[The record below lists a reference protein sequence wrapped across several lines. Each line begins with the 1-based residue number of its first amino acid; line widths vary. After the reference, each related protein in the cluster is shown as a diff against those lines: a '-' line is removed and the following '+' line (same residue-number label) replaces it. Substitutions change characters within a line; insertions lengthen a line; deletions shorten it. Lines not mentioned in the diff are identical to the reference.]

1 MLSKYK
7 RLDNQIKQIQNQ
19 INHLPEGKL
28 ICSKNGNRYKWYQSD
43 SNTKTY
49 IPKSNRKLAEKLA
62 AKKYLSLRLDELKK
76 EKTAIQFYLRHHKDI
91 EKKSEYL
98 LTQSSEYQNLLSPYF
113 KPTSQELTE
122 WMESPYEQNPAYPDQ
137 LVHNGFTGKMLR
149 SKSEVLIELQLYTNQ
164 IPYRYEAKL
173 ILKDSIV
180 YPDFTIRH
188 PETGEI
194 YYWEHF
200 GMMDN
205 PAYVKKTCEK
215 IEKYALSDII
225 PSLNLITT
233 YETKEHPLTSDL
245 IQKIVEYY
253 FLR

>member
-200 GMMDN
+200 GLMDEQKYN
-205 PAYVKKTCEK
+205 EK
-215 IEKYALSDII
+215 VGPKLDLYIKNGII
-225 PSLNLITT
+225 PTINLITT
-233 YETKEHPLTSDL
+233 YETSDNPLTSKQIEKVIND
-245 IQKIVEYY
+245 Y
-253 FLR
+253 FF